1 MKVVVN
7 IQLKQGVLDPQGKA
21 VHHALSSLSF
31 DEVKGVRVGKQIV
44 LDVEG
49 EDKEEIAKRV
59 EMMSEELLANTVIE
73 DFEIIVGDND

>member
-1 MKVVVN
+1 MKVIVN

-44 LDVEG
+44 LDIDAD
-49 EDKEEIAKRV
+49 DKETIKKRV
-59 EMMSEELLANTVIE
+59 AKMSEELLANTVIE
-73 DFEIIVGDND
+73 DFEIVLGDEA